1 MTKKLRRASA
11 IAAAGALLL
20 AASGCSVGG
29 GGGPSAASPPTTPT
43 TTPIPT
49 ATVEVTP
56 PGTTLGF
63 SEPANVLIQRGDRTG
78 VVAVSVIAITT
89 GTRDEAAMLSIGNG
103 EAYYATMQIQNT
115 AAPVDLGSYVPEF
128 IGFQADGL
136 QAANVNEPD
145 NFAPCP
151 DNGPVALP
159 LGSSFLTCE
168 AFVAVDGQP
177 VTAIGFSPGFEFDP
191 IVWLSP
197 GTDSPAG

>member
-1 MTKKLRRASA
+1 MTNLWRRASA
-11 IAAAGALLL
+11 LGAAGALLL

-43 TTPIPT
+43 TTSVPT
-49 ATVEVTP
+49 ATVEVTA

-63 SEPANVLIQRGDRTG
+63 GQPANVLIKRGDRTG

-89 GTRDEAAMLSIGNG
+89 GSRAEAELLNIGNG

-128 IGFQADGL
+128 IGFQDDGL

-145 NFAPCP
+145 NFTPCP

-168 AFVAVDGQP
+168 AFVAVAGQP
-177 VTAIGFSPGFEFDP
+177 VTAIGFSPGFEIDP
-191 IVWLSP
+191 IVWTTP
-197 GTDSPAG
+197 RPA